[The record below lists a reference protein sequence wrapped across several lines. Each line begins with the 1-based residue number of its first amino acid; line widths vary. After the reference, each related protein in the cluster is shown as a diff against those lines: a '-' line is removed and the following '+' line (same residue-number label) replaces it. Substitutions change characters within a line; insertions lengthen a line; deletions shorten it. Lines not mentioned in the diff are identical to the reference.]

1 MKGRR
6 PTQREKTSRA
16 YRAYIDLLDTAE
28 WFRRKLRGQLETF
41 DLTLQGFRLMEMMYR
56 EGSINLMDAARRL
69 GCTRQNM
76 DPLLE
81 RLAQRGWVER
91 VALIHAPADIPE
103 TRLPK
108 ARRGIERTG
117 WRTAMARLTPL
128 GEKLIGVVLPKH
140 AKAVKAFMRALDG
153 RQQETLSEICRKL
166 REGDALKFCQEMMF
180 LDAEEESPLSTSLQS
195 S

>member
-6 PTQREKTSRA
+6 PTQKEKTTRA

-28 WFRRKLRGQLETF
+28 WFRRRLRGQLETF

-56 EGSINLMDAARRL
+56 EGSINLVEAAGRL

-81 RLAQRGWVER
+81 RLAERGWVEE
-91 VALIHAPADIPE
+91 VVLLHPPADVPE

-108 ARRGIERTG
+108 ARRGKERTG
-117 WRTAMARLTPL
+117 CRTATAKLTPL

-140 AKAVKAFMRALDG
+140 VKAVKAFMRALDG

-166 REGDALKFCQEMMF
+166 REGDAVKFCQEMMF
-180 LDAEEESPLSTSLQS
+180 VDEEESPVETSLQS
-195 S
+195 N